1 MCVRV
6 NRQSPR
12 GSLLQT
18 ALATLHNGSLHLRT
32 CQAIDPTLLNMCSNQ
47 PMAILNILEFP
58 DPRLRTIAKPVAVVD
73 DEVRQLVDDMFETMY
88 EAPGIGL
95 AATQVNVHKRIVVM
109 DLSEDRTEPRVFINP
124 EFESLTDEMDQYQ
137 EGCLSVPGFYEN
149 VDRPQKVK
157 IKALDRDGQPYELIA
172 EGLLAVCIQH
182 ECDHLNGKLFVDY
195 LSTLK
200 RDRIKKKL
208 EKLHRQNA

>member
-1 MCVRV
+1 
-6 NRQSPR
+6 
-12 GSLLQT
+12 
-18 ALATLHNGSLHLRT
+18 
-32 CQAIDPTLLNMCSNQ
+32 
-47 PMAILNILEFP
+47 MAILNILEFP
-58 DPRLRTIAKPVAVVD
+58 DPRLRTIAKAVEQVD
-73 DEVRQLVDDMFETMY
+73 DELRQLIDDMFATMY
-88 EAPGIGL
+88 DAPGIGL
-95 AATQVNVHKRIVVM
+95 AATQVNVHKRLVVM
-109 DLSEDRTEPRVFINP
+109 DLSEDKNEPLVFINP
-124 EFESLTDEMDQYQ
+124 EFEPLTDEVEQYQ

-157 IKALDRDGQPYELIA
+157 IKALDRDGQPFELIA

-208 EKLHRQNA
+208 EKQHRQQV

>member
-1 MCVRV
+1 MARFRLIIEKREATFTTVACIL
-6 NRQSPR
+6 
-12 GSLLQT
+12 G
-18 ALATLHNGSLHLRT
+18 LARPSTRLYLTRA
-32 CQAIDPTLLNMCSNQ
+32 AIEL
-47 PMAILNILEFP
+47 MAILDILEFP
-58 DPRLRTIAKPVAVVD
+58 DSRLRTIAKPVAVVD

-109 DLSEDRTEPRVFINP
+109 DLSEDRSEPRVFINP
-124 EFESLTDEMDQYQ
+124 EFEVLTDEVDQYQ

-149 VDRPQKVK
+149 VDRPQKVR
-157 IKALDRDGQPYELIA
+157 IKAQDRDGQPYELIA